1 MGAINFERRLC
12 FVWRISAVG
21 RGSSERGAGDPL
33 GSERPLA
40 RQDRGASACGRL
52 LRGQHLALTQVVQA
66 AVDPQ
71 LVELF
76 LDAVLRQAAMQ
87 RLEIDAVHLLVLIVA
102 GEDDCLGAGLGS
114 RCNCRHSAQISF
126 IMHCIGEL
134 IEAIAR

>member
-1 MGAINFERRLC
+1 MGAMNLERRLC
-12 FVWRISAVG
+12 FFWGISAVG
-21 RGSSERGAGDPL
+21 RGSSSEAPATRSDRSGLSL
-33 GSERPLA
+33 GRHRA
-40 RQDRGASACGRL
+40 ASAGGRL
-52 LRGQHLALTQVVQA
+52 LRGQHLALAQMVQA

-87 RLEIDAVHLLVLIVA
+87 RREIDAVHLLILVEA
-102 GEDDCLGAGLGS
+102 GEHHRLGAGL
-114 RCNCRHSAQISF
+114 RVALQLRHCAQISF

>member
-1 MGAINFERRLC
+1 MGAMNLERRLC
-12 FVWRISAVG
+12 FFWGISAVG
-21 RGSSERGAGDPL
+21 RGSSSEAPATRSDRSGLSL
-33 GSERPLA
+33 GRHRA
-40 RQDRGASACGRL
+40 ASAGGRL
-52 LRGQHLALTQVVQA
+52 LRGQHLALAQMVQA